1 MNLRYAELRP
11 LGRAFDTLLRRLR
24 ERVEREQSFVHDAAH
39 ELRTPLAVIAAQA
52 HVLAHAQDTSTR
64 DEASTAMLDAVA
76 RSARLSQQLLD
87 LASLDPR
94 AAPVVE
100 IVDVAAFS
108 ARLLAERNADARQR
122 GLSLSLDA
130 PERVLARLDRVA
142 IGSILQ
148 NLLDNAL
155 RYVPAGGRIEI
166 ALSADARHG
175 LQLSVIDDGP
185 GIAPEHRASA
195 FDRFWRGRD
204 HDQPGSGLGL
214 AIVRQAAGRLGGRVT
229 LESGIDGRGAR
240 FELRLPASVLGIP

>member
-1 MNLRYAELRP
+1 MASRNI
-11 LGRAFDTLLRRLR
+11 
-24 ERVEREQSFVHDAAH
+24 S
-39 ELRTPLAVIAAQA
+39 I
-52 HVLAHAQDTSTR
+52 S
-64 DEASTAMLDAVA
+64 EASRPKLP
-76 RSARLSQQLLD
+76 RHIRLKFD
-87 LASLDPR
+87 
-94 AAPVVE
+94 E
-100 IVDVAAFS
+100 T
-108 ARLLAERNADARQR
+108 RQVWVI
-122 GLSLSLDA
+122 LA

>member
-1 MNLRYAELRP
+1 M
-11 LGRAFDTLLRRLR
+11 RLR